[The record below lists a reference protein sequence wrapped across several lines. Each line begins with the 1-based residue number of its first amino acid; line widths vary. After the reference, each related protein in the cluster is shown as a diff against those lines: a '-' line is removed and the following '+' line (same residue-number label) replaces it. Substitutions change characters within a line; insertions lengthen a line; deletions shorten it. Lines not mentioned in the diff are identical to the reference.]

1 MCCHHNYATILS
13 TYDCRGSS
21 SDVCIPMQASF
32 QLLVQA
38 IDEDTG
44 NPDDFI
50 DVLVVD
56 MPLSPSPSPTP
67 PSTYTSNGVVFSFV
81 ISFQVECS
89 ESECVYVCI
98 VINMVI
104 SAITLFHC
112 CSDNSSMDSTYTYY
126 MAREL

>member
-1 MCCHHNYATILS
+1 M
-13 TYDCRGSS
+13 
-21 SDVCIPMQASF
+21 CIPLQASF

-67 PSTYTSNGVVFSFV
+67 PSNYTSKGGVFSFV
-81 ISFQVECS
+81 ISFRVECS
-89 ESECVYVCI
+89 ESESVCV
-98 VINMVI
+98 
-104 SAITLFHC
+104 STL
-112 CSDNSSMDSTYTYY
+112 
-126 MAREL
+126 L

>member
-1 MCCHHNYATILS
+1 M
-13 TYDCRGSS
+13 
-21 SDVCIPMQASF
+21 CIPLQGSF

-67 PSTYTSNGVVFSFV
+67 PTTYTSKGGVFSFV

-98 VINMVI
+98 IINMVI
-104 SAITLFHC
+104 GAITLFHC
-112 CSDNSSMDSTYTYY
+112 CSDISSRDSTYTYN